1 MWQIRYC
8 PNLRHWTL
16 WLLLLTVFSANSYA
30 QEQPIMVVINE
41 DDCKTLGG
49 WPLDR
54 KWYAVALQ
62 NLAASGA
69 TRIFL
74 DLAFPNADV
83 AHPESDEFFFHTLQT
98 LPNIYLLTEELHTD
112 SVCILGEKTFPAK
125 RCFLPFSEA
134 FTIKNEKIIAK
145 AGAARTL
152 ASFFYDMPLTQT
164 LAIVLPTKKLTPTY
178 SLREVIQGGGEV
190 KGREVVIYL
199 DYAGVSSYVVSERS
213 GEAFSTAELEIWAAL
228 KVAAGEVLTVWEN
241 WQIGALLMLSLLPLA
256 YYTRRTSSLHAA
268 LGAIG
273 LNILGFVG
281 LHIAKIDVSV
291 LWLSANA
298 LPIAIIAG
306 LLVMQSRRALVRTL
320 VAKNTEKVQ
329 QRLLSVQEAGRNG
342 NGEELRYKLQF
353 YERLSH
359 NVPMSLPNTFP
370 EAEDIY
376 FAANSPLAAILAKAD
391 QVAKHDIPVLIL
403 GESGVGKEKLAQF
416 IHRRSER
423 RDKPFIAINC
433 GALNENLIESELF
446 GYEAGAFTG
455 AVKTKIGRFEQANGG
470 TLFLDEI
477 GETSMSFQVKLLRV
491 LQEGSFERVGG
502 TKTIRVSVRI
512 IAATHQSLEKLIAE
526 KRFREDLFYRLNGFS
541 LVIPPLR
548 ERPADIEVI
557 FTHLLHR
564 INPELKISDA
574 LLAWLKEQPWRGNV
588 RELKAAT
595 ERAVLNASLCQRKFL
610 LPEDFELGEKPP
622 PQAPKDEL
630 AEQIL
635 QALRKNEFKH
645 RAISAV
651 AAELSVHRATV
662 TEYLRGW
669 IIHFYS
675 QSESQ
680 DEVCKKLCGAHTP
693 RDESQFRERIKSYID
708 GVVEKIQ
715 LGIGAKESD
724 ETIRAQRFRNLPSI
738 FETDLMNLI
747 RKVRQSQQ
755 TYLSR

>member
-8 PNLRHWTL
+8 PNLRHWVL
-16 WLLLLTVFSANSYA
+16 WLLLLTVSSANSYA
-30 QEQPIMVVINE
+30 REQPIMVVINE

-62 NLAASGA
+62 NLSANGA

-112 SVCILGEKTFPAK
+112 SVRILGGKTFPAK
-125 RCFLPFSEA
+125 RCFLPFSEG

-145 AGAARTL
+145 AGAVRTL
-152 ASFFYDMPLTQT
+152 ASFFYDVPLTQT
-164 LAIVLPTKKLTPTY
+164 LAIVLPTQKLTPTY

-190 KGREVVIYL
+190 KGRDVVIYL

-213 GEAFSTAELEIWAAL
+213 GEAFSTAELEIWVAL

-281 LHIAKIDVSV
+281 LHIAKVDVPV

-306 LLVMQSRRALVRTL
+306 LLVVRSRRALVRTL

-329 QRLLSVQEAGRNG
+329 QRLSSVQDAAYSS
-342 NGEELRYKLQF
+342 NGEELRYRLQF

-359 NVPMSLPNTFP
+359 NVPVSLPKTFP

-455 AVKTKIGRFEQANGG
+455 AVKTKIGRFEQAMVARY
-470 TLFLDEI
+470 FL
-477 GETSMSFQVKLLRV
+477 
-491 LQEGSFERVGG
+491 
-502 TKTIRVSVRI
+502 TKS
-512 IAATHQSLEKLIAE
+512 
-526 KRFREDLFYRLNGFS
+526 
-541 LVIPPLR
+541 
-548 ERPADIEVI
+548 ERPA
-557 FTHLLHR
+557 
-564 INPELKISDA
+564 
-574 LLAWLKEQPWRGNV
+574 
-588 RELKAAT
+588 
-595 ERAVLNASLCQRKFL
+595 
-610 LPEDFELGEKPP
+610 
-622 PQAPKDEL
+622 
-630 AEQIL
+630 
-635 QALRKNEFKH
+635 
-645 RAISAV
+645 
-651 AAELSVHRATV
+651 
-662 TEYLRGW
+662 
-669 IIHFYS
+669 
-675 QSESQ
+675 
-680 DEVCKKLCGAHTP
+680 
-693 RDESQFRERIKSYID
+693 
-708 GVVEKIQ
+708 
-715 LGIGAKESD
+715 
-724 ETIRAQRFRNLPSI
+724 
-738 FETDLMNLI
+738 
-747 RKVRQSQQ
+747 
-755 TYLSR
+755 

>member
-1 MWQIRYC
+1 MLKTRYHLYL
-8 PNLRHWTL
+8 LRFA
-16 WLLLLTVFSANSYA
+16 LLILLPVGQAKG
-30 QEQPIMVVINE
+30 QPITVVINE

-54 KWYAVALQ
+54 KWYAIALQ
-62 NLAASGA
+62 NLSANKAS
-69 TRIFL
+69 RIFL

-83 AHPESDEFFFHTLQT
+83 AHPESDEFFFHTMQS
-98 LPNIYLLTEELHTD
+98 LPNVYLLTEELNTD
-112 SVCILGEKTFPAK
+112 SVRILSEKTFPAK

-134 FTIKNEKIIAK
+134 FYIKDEKMIVK
-145 AGAARTL
+145 AGAVRTL

-164 LAIVLPTKKLTPTY
+164 LAIALPTKPLTPTY
-178 SLREVIQGGGEV
+178 SLRDVIQGSIEV
-190 KGREVVIYL
+190 EGHDVVIYL
-199 DYAGVSSYVVSERS
+199 DYAGVSSYVVSERK
-213 GEAFSTAELEIWAAL
+213 GEAFSTAELEIWAAM
-228 KVAAGEVLTVWEN
+228 KVAVGEVMTVWEN
-241 WQIGALLMLSLLPLA
+241 WQIGSLLLFSLLPLA
-256 YYTRRTSSLHAA
+256 YYTRRTSSLYAA

-273 LNILGFVG
+273 LNILGFMG
-281 LHIAKIDVSV
+281 LRIAKVDVSV

-306 LLVMQSRRALVRTL
+306 LLVVRRQRTSVRTL
-320 VAKNTEKVQ
+320 VARNTEKVQ
-329 QRLLSVQEAGRNG
+329 QRLSSVQDAARNS

-359 NVPMSLPNTFP
+359 NLPLNLPKTFP

-376 FAANSPLAAILAKAD
+376 FAANSPIATILVKAD
-391 QVAKHDIPVLIL
+391 QVAKHDIPVLIF

-416 IHRRSER
+416 IHQRSER
-423 RDKPFIAINC
+423 REKPFIAINC

-477 GETSMSFQVKLLRV
+477 GETSMGFQVKLLRV

-502 TKTIRVSVRI
+502 TKTIHVSVRI
-512 IAATHQSLEKLIAE
+512 IAATHQSLERLIAE

-557 FTHLLHR
+557 FTQFLHR
-564 INPELKISDA
+564 IKPELKISDA
-574 LLAWLKEQPWRGNV
+574 LLAWVKEQPWRGNV

-595 ERAVLNASLCQRKFL
+595 ERAVLNAVLCQRNFL
-610 LPEDFELGEKPP
+610 LPEDFELGEKVQH
-622 PQAPKDEL
+622 QAPRDEL
-630 AEQIL
+630 AERIL

-651 AAELSVHRATV
+651 ASELSLHRATV

-669 IIHFYS
+669 VIHFYS
-675 QSESQ
+675 QSESHH
-680 DEVCKKLCGAHTP
+680 EVCKKLCGTHML
-693 RDESQFRERIKSYID
+693 RDEAQFRERIKSYID
-708 GVVEKIQ
+708 AVVEKIQ

-724 ETIRAQRFRNLPSI
+724 EIIRVQRFRNLPSI
-738 FETDLMNLI
+738 FEADLISLI
-747 RKVRQSQQ
+747 RKVRQSQE
-755 TYLSR
+755 TSLSR

>member
-1 MWQIRYC
+1 MLKTRYH
-8 PNLRHWTL
+8 LYLFTFAL
-16 WLLLLTVFSANSYA
+16 LILLLIGQAKG
-30 QEQPIMVVINE
+30 QPIMVVINE

-62 NLAASGA
+62 NLSANKAA
-69 TRIFL
+69 RIFL

-98 LPNIYLLTEELHTD
+98 LPNIYLLTEELNTD
-112 SVCILGEKTFPAK
+112 SARILGEKTFPAE

-134 FTIKNEKIIAK
+134 FYIKDEKMMVK
-145 AGAARTL
+145 AGAVRTL
-152 ASFFYDMPLTQT
+152 ASFFYAEPLTQT
-164 LAIVLPTKKLTPTY
+164 VAIALPTKPLTPMY
-178 SLREVIQGGGEV
+178 SLREVIQGNIEV
-190 KGREVVIYL
+190 EGRDVVIYL
-199 DYAGVSSYVVSERS
+199 DYAGVSSYVVSERK
-213 GEAFSTAELEIWAAL
+213 GEAFSTAELEIWAAM
-228 KVAAGEVLTVWEN
+228 KVAAGEVITIWEN
-241 WQIGALLMLSLLPLA
+241 WQIGALLLLSLLPLL
-256 YYTRRTSSLHAA
+256 YYVRKHDSLNVAF
-268 LGAIG
+268 LTIG
-273 LNILGFVG
+273 LNLAGFVC
-281 LHIAKIDVSV
+281 LNLAKVNV
-291 LWLSANA
+291 PMLWLSANG
-298 LPIAIIAG
+298 LPIAIAAG
-306 LLVMQSRRALVRTL
+306 LLIVQGKRALMRTL
-320 VAKNTEKVQ
+320 VAKTSEKM
-329 QRLLSVQEAGRNG
+329 QRRLSLPQNHDSA
-342 NGEELRYKLQF
+342 GEELRYKLQF

-359 NVPMSLPNTFP
+359 NLPLDLAKTFP

-376 FAANSPLAAILAKAD
+376 FAANSPIATILTKAD
-391 QVAKHDIPVLIL
+391 QVAKHDIPVLIF

-423 RDKPFIAINC
+423 REKPFVAINC

-477 GETSMSFQVKLLRV
+477 GETSMGFQVKLLRV

-502 TKTIRVSVRI
+502 TKTIHVSVRI

-557 FTHLLHR
+557 FTQFLHR
-564 INPELKISDA
+564 IKPELKISDA
-574 LLAWLKEQPWRGNV
+574 LLAWLKQQPWRGNV

-595 ERAVLNASLCQRKFL
+595 ERAVLNAALCQRNFL
-610 LPEDFELGEKPP
+610 LPEDFELGEKVQH
-622 PQAPKDEL
+622 QAPRDEL
-630 AEQIL
+630 AERIL

-651 AAELSVHRATV
+651 ASELSLHRATV

-669 IIHFYS
+669 VIHFYC
-675 QSESQ
+675 QSESHN
-680 DEVCKKLCGAHTP
+680 EVCKKLCGAHTL

-708 GVVEKIQ
+708 GIVEKIQ

-724 ETIRAQRFRNLPSI
+724 EMIRVQRFRNLPSV
-738 FETDLMNLI
+738 FEADLISLI
-747 RKVRQSQQ
+747 RKVRQSQEAS
-755 TYLSR
+755 LSR